1 MNRKVATRPERISGS
16 TISKMVRQREAPRI
30 SAACSISR
38 GTSSMK
44 LLVIHTAYGRLVRK

>member
-16 TISKMVRQREAPRI
+16 TISNKVRQREAPRI

-44 LLVIHTAYGRLVRK
+44 LLVIHTA